1 MEIKISYKGITQDG
15 INGIWCGF
23 RPNDII
29 VKEEILILY
38 PDKGKYIKNKAT
50 EEIITSIVLQSID
63 EQTNYE
69 EVEIQENISTIL
81 E

>member
-29 VKEEILILY
+29 VKEEILFTLL
-38 PDKGKYIKNKAT
+38 A
-50 EEIITSIVLQSID
+50 
-63 EQTNYE
+63 
-69 EVEIQENISTIL
+69 
-81 E
+81 